1 MMRAPSGTTASNM
14 NSFVDPIFKPRS
26 ESFKPG
32 AGAPPFSHRGGSTCR
47 IWLLTGWE
55 YSRFSVALEL
65 LPRDPRCGVQCN
77 SRETRN
83 VTLYELQL
91 RGYRLTTAEII
102 YRLPDHPALLQSFIW
117 QKFDLA
123 PEFPE
128 LHKFLEF
135 WRQNIEGKLHS
146 VNVKQSSR
154 TAPNRVRHFKH
165 QLTLH

>member
-1 MMRAPSGTTASNM
+1 MQRW
-14 NSFVDPIFKPRS
+14 
-26 ESFKPG
+26 
-32 AGAPPFSHRGGSTCR
+32 GSDVT
-47 IWLLTGWE
+47 
-55 YSRFSVALEL
+55 ALEL
-65 LPRDPRCGVQCN
+65 QA
-77 SRETRN
+77 
-83 VTLYELQL
+83 

-128 LHKFLEF
+128 LRKFLEF
-135 WRQNIEGKLHS
+135 WSRSIEGKLHS

-154 TAPNRVRHFKH
+154 PAANRVRHFKH